1 MSKRNRDKHVLAKLL
16 RFFLIV
22 VLSLIILT
30 IAGIAFLLVHQ
41 WKNKPNST
49 MATEHSMDVSD
60 NSSEEVSET
69 KEELFEGLPLDENGL
84 LTVGDAKFL
93 PGYLA
98 NATDQT
104 VTIGEDVI
112 SQHAI
117 LINESTNEI
126 VAQKDA
132 KTIVSPASM
141 TKILTVLVAAEHLDS
156 MEALDDDFTITLEMT
171 DFAYRNECS
180 IAGFKNDEVVKV
192 RDLFYGTILP
202 SGGDA
207 AMGLAIYTAG
217 SHEAFVDMMNEKL
230 EELGLSETAHF
241 TNCVGLYD
249 ENHYCSVYDMAMI
262 LKAAVQNDW
271 CRDVLSMHKYT
282 TTATEQNPEGNIIS
296 NWFLRRIEDKE
307 TGGLVLCAKTG
318 FVNQSG
324 SCAASY
330 QISDS
335 GTPYICVTTNSISS
349 WRCIYDHVAIYE
361 QFAQ

>member
-1 MSKRNRDKHVLAKLL
+1 MNRRKGNTNFFVRLIRYFLVLA
-16 RFFLIV
+16 LILMV
-22 VLSLIILT
+22 IT
-30 IAGIAFLLVHQ
+30 IAGIVFLLVNQ
-41 WKNKPNST
+41 FRSKESVVLT
-49 MATEHSMDVSD
+49 TEQQTELLDEATET
-60 NSSEEVSET
+60 EEDEI
-69 KEELFEGLPLDENGL
+69 ELFEGLPLDENGM

-93 PGYLA
+93 PGYTA
-98 NATDQT
+98 NTTDLT
-104 VTIGEDVI
+104 KLIGEDVI

-126 VAQKDA
+126 IVQKDA
-132 KTIVSPASM
+132 QTIVSPASM
-141 TKILTVLVAAEHLDS
+141 TKILTVLVAAEHLES
-156 MEALDDDFTITLEMT
+156 MDALDDDVTITLEMT
-171 DFAYRNECS
+171 DFAYRNGCS

-249 ENHYCSVYDMAMI
+249 ENHYCTVYDMAMI

-271 CRDVLSMHKYT
+271 CRDVLSMHKYV

-330 QISDS
+330 QISNS
-335 GTPYICVTTNSISS
+335 GTPYICVTTNSTSS
-349 WRCIYDHVAIYE
+349 WQCIYDHVAIYE
-361 QFAQ
+361 QFAP

>member
-1 MSKRNRDKHVLAKLL
+1 MNRRKGNTNFFVRLIRYFLVLA
-16 RFFLIV
+16 LILMV
-22 VLSLIILT
+22 IT
-30 IAGIAFLLVHQ
+30 IAGIVFLLVNQFRSKESVVLTTEQQTEHLDE
-41 WKNKPNST
+41 
-49 MATEHSMDVSD
+49 ATET
-60 NSSEEVSET
+60 EEDEI
-69 KEELFEGLPLDENGL
+69 ELFEGLPLDENGM

-93 PGYLA
+93 PGYTA
-98 NATDQT
+98 HATDQT
-104 VTIGEDVI
+104 MLIGEDVI
-112 SQHAI
+112 SQHGI

-126 VAQKDA
+126 IAQKDA
-132 KTIVSPASM
+132 QTIVSPASM
-141 TKILTVLVAAEHLDS
+141 TKILTVLVAAEHLES
-156 MEALDDDFTITLEMT
+156 MDALDDDVTITLEMT
-171 DFAYRNECS
+171 DFAYRNGCS
-180 IAGFKNDEVVKV
+180 IAGFMNDEVVKV

-217 SHEAFVDMMNEKL
+217 SHEAFVEMMNEKL

-249 ENHYCSVYDMAMI
+249 ENHYCTVYDMAMI

-330 QISDS
+330 QISNS
-335 GTPYICVTTNSISS
+335 GTPYICVTTNSTSS
-349 WRCIYDHVAIYE
+349 WQCIYDHVAIYE
-361 QFAQ
+361 QFAP

>member
-1 MSKRNRDKHVLAKLL
+1 MNKGKGNSNILVKLM
-16 RFFLIV
+16 RYFLIV
-22 VLSLIILT
+22 ALILMMIT
-30 IAGIAFLLVHQ
+30 IAGIVVLLINQ
-41 WKNKPNST
+41 FR
-49 MATEHSMDVSD
+49 
-60 NSSEEVSET
+60 SEESVVVTTEEQTGFADAETESE
-69 KEELFEGLPLDENGL
+69 EDEVELFEGMPLDENGM

>member
-1 MSKRNRDKHVLAKLL
+1 MNRRKGNTNIFVRLIRYFLVIALILMVITIVGIVFLLINQFRSKES
-16 RFFLIV
+16 V
-22 VLSLIILT
+22 VLT
-30 IAGIAFLLVHQ
+30 TEQQTELLEE
-41 WKNKPNST
+41 
-49 MATEHSMDVSD
+49 ATETQED
-60 NSSEEVSET
+60 EI
-69 KEELFEGLPLDENGL
+69 ELFDGLPLDENGM

-93 PGYLA
+93 PGYIA
-98 NATDQT
+98 DATEQT
-104 VTIGEDVI
+104 KLIGEDVI
-112 SQHAI
+112 SQHGI

-126 VAQKDA
+126 IAQKDA
-132 KTIVSPASM
+132 QTIVSPASM
-141 TKILTVLVAAEHLDS
+141 TKILTVLVAAEHLES
-156 MEALDDDFTITLEMT
+156 MDALDDDVTITLEMT
-171 DFAYRNECS
+171 DFAYRNGCS

-217 SHEAFVDMMNEKL
+217 SHEAFVEMMNEKL
-230 EELGLSETAHF
+230 EEIGLSETAHF

-249 ENHYCSVYDMAMI
+249 ENHYCTVYDMAMI

-330 QISDS
+330 QISNS
-335 GTPYICVTTNSISS
+335 GTPYICVTTNSTSS
-349 WRCIYDHVAIYE
+349 WQCIYDHVAIYE
-361 QFAQ
+361 QFAP